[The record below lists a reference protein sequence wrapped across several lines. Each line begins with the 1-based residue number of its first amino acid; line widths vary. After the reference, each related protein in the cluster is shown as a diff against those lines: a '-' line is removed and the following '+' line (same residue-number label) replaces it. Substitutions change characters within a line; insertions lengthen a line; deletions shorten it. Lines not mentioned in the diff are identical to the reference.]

1 MSKSDALKYAGYHY
15 DATKGFAPK
24 QDSTLAIE
32 PEEPFFLDPDETL
45 SKKDLLQSQ
54 YLNRIRDYMVARKGV
69 DYNDVQ
75 DEQLVEDF
83 VTNMRFFN
91 ANSVSTAGE
100 LGFIQRADDATKDKA
115 RKAYQIYEQLGNV
128 FQNDGIAGAVSGI
141 GDYVFAAATD
151 PTNYIGALTG
161 GLARAGAAGAQIGGK
176 EAVKLAVRQAGMKA
190 AQSGATRQ
198 AAEEA
203 AKRAGIKAG
212 EIAMQK
218 GFYKPTQDL
227 AYKEV
232 YKRASQEGRKA
243 FAEKAMK
250 EAQQELF
257 ESAGKTALKA
267 TVLTDA
273 AAAYLQDYGVQ
284 STLLEAGAQEEYSAL
299 QGGASLF
306 LGGVAGGAQLAGRK
320 IKKTFGTGL
329 DDAKEVDLDSL
340 ANSIVDE
347 YIGKF
352 DKKDVER
359 AKKTILTEIDDWNK
373 KVASGEQIGGGM
385 PAELI
390 RNIMLGKPKEGGGY
404 EGGIAK
410 IYKDKGIKVGR
421 ERHLSD
427 LATNL
432 MRFMPDEDVDAI
444 NKELAKFAGI
454 NFGEIGM
461 TRETLGDLV
470 SKEINNAGKVL
481 NVQSQLRKTIDAG
494 VVAGSRMISN
504 QLDKIVEADEQAKK
518 LVEEGLASRKYAWGQ
533 SIWKR
538 MLVSSPATTAL
549 NVAGYSQ
556 FAAGQTLADLFNGT
570 AHMTVAAMKATYDP
584 KGASEMARRGRAYFS
599 VLGTRAR
606 MLVDPYST
614 YKAYRKLLSENK
626 DLEKVLMDT
635 VSGIEGRGTR
645 YAMDP
650 DSKLFRYG
658 EYMATAANA
667 TSGVSIQDSFT
678 KSQMFM
684 AEIDKYL
691 RLNKNMTLKE
701 AMDSADE
708 TILDESVM
716 GGALDTTLK
725 SVFSKDY
732 RKVSEAGVVGGEVL
746 GGAAKMIEY
755 ISNMPGFGTV
765 LPFGR
770 FMTNVVGTAVQWSP
784 LASPELFRKMYRAI
798 WRGENWDVADNEI
811 LARMTVGTGTALL
824 AMQYDEGRREKGL
837 GVYEVDVGGG
847 TIIDAKN
854 TYPFSAFLAVGR
866 ALNLSRNG
874 EEIPPELRTEALLQL
889 GVGQIAKDT
898 QFGNDLVNLGDVFM
912 NMGQGEG
919 RDVNFV
925 DGLAKVG
932 GNITAGF
939 TRPVDAYN
947 KILGFAMGTDAK
959 KDVRQ
964 AEGMNLFTQTATKY
978 VDNIF
983 ELLGDRVNESITGEE
998 LRTAT
1003 REGTQYEENPFAKVF
1018 GLTIKQGRT
1027 ATEKAYSMA
1036 EMMPWSASERT
1047 KLPAYDKAFNTII
1060 APRLEIATE
1069 QLMKDK
1075 QYKAADLNGKRRM
1088 LNNVVNTM
1096 KTQYR
1101 EAMLNGLGGNENAKL
1116 RMTIKAKGA
1125 YNKDVRKEALRL
1137 MKERYNIDGDID
1149 DFSFREL
1156 DIFLQYAEMVNNVY
1170 SEVGKAYGNN

>member
-1 MSKSDALKYAGYHY
+1 MATNDALKYASYHY
-15 DATKGFAPK
+15 DATQGLTPK
-24 QDSTLAIE
+24 EDPTLAIQ
-32 PEEPFFLDPDETL
+32 PEEPFFIDPDETL
-45 SKKDLLQSQ
+45 SKKDLLKSQ
-54 YLNRIRDYMVARKGV
+54 YLNPIRDYMVARKGV

-75 DEQLVEDF
+75 DEQLVDDF

-91 ANSVSTAGE
+91 ANSISTAGE
-100 LGFIQRADDATKDKA
+100 LGFIQRSDDVTKDKA

-176 EAVKLAVRQAGMKA
+176 EAIKLAVRQAGMKA

-203 AKRAGIKAG
+203 AKRAGMKAG

-232 YKRASQEGRKA
+232 YSRVSKAGRKA

-250 EAQQELF
+250 ETQEELF
-257 ESAGKTALKA
+257 EAAGSKALKA
-267 TVLTDA
+267 TVLLDSA
-273 AAAYLQDYGVQ
+273 AALAQDYGVQ
-284 STLLEAGAQEEYSAL
+284 TTLLEAGAQEEYSAL

-320 IKKTFGTGL
+320 LKKTFGTGL
-329 DDAKEVDLDSL
+329 DEVKEVDLDNL
-340 ANSIVDE
+340 ANNIIDE
-347 YIGKF
+347 HMGKF
-352 DKKDVER
+352 TKKDVDR

-373 KVASGEQIGGGM
+373 KVAAGQQIGGGM

-390 RNIMLGKPKEGGGY
+390 RNIMLGKPKDGGGY

-410 IYKDKGIKVGR
+410 IYKEKGIKVGR

-432 MRFMPDEDVDAI
+432 MRFMPDEDVEAI

-454 NFGEIGM
+454 NFGDVGM
-461 TRETLGDLV
+461 TRATLGDLV

-481 NVQSQLRKTIDAG
+481 NVQSQLRKMLDAG
-494 VVAGSRMISN
+494 TVAGSRMISN
-504 QLDKIVEADEQAKK
+504 QLDNIVEADEQAKK

-549 NVAGYSQ
+549 NVAGYAQ

-570 AHMTVAAMKATYDP
+570 AHMTIAAMKATYDP
-584 KGASEMARRGRAYFS
+584 KGAAEMARRGRAYYS

-606 MLVDPYST
+606 MMVDPYTT
-614 YKAYRKLLSENK
+614 YNSYRKLLSENQ
-626 DLEKVLMDT
+626 DLEKVLLDT

-650 DSKLFRYG
+650 ESKLFKYG

-732 RKVSEAGVVGGEVL
+732 RKLGEDGVIGGEVL
-746 GGAAKMIEY
+746 GGAAKMVEY
-755 ISNMPGFGTV
+755 ISNMPGFGTI

-784 LASPELFRKMYRAI
+784 LASPELFRKMYRAT
-798 WRGENWDVADNEI
+798 WRGEGWDVTDNEI
-811 LARMTVGTGTALL
+811 LARMTVGTSAALL
-824 AMQYDEGRREKGL
+824 AMQYDQSRREKGL

-847 TIIDAKN
+847 TIIDAQN

-866 ALNLSRNG
+866 ALNLKRNG
-874 EEIPPELRTEALLQL
+874 EELPPELQTEALLQL

-898 QFGNDLVNLGDVFM
+898 QFGNDLVNLADVLM
-912 NMGQGEG
+912 NFGEG
-919 RDVNFV
+919 GERGANPV
-925 DGLAKVG
+925 DAFAKVA

-964 AEGMNLFTQTATKY
+964 AEGMNLFTQTASKY

-983 ELLGDRVNESITGEE
+983 EILGDRVNESVTGEE

-1027 ATEKAYSMA
+1027 STEKAYSMA
-1036 EMMPWSASERT
+1036 EMMPWTANERT
-1047 KLPAYDKAFNTII
+1047 KLPAYDKAFNTVI
-1060 APRLEIATE
+1060 APQLERATS

-1075 QYKAADLNGKRRM
+1075 QFKEADLNGKRRM

-1096 KTQYR
+1096 RTQYR
-1101 EAMLNGLGGNENAKL
+1101 NAMLQGYGGDENAKL
-1116 RMTIKAKGA
+1116 RMTVKAQGA

-1137 MKERYNIDGDID
+1137 MKERYGIDGDIE

-1156 DIFLQYAEMVNNVY
+1156 DIFMQYAEMINDVY
-1170 SEVGKAYGNN
+1170 SEVGKAYGKN